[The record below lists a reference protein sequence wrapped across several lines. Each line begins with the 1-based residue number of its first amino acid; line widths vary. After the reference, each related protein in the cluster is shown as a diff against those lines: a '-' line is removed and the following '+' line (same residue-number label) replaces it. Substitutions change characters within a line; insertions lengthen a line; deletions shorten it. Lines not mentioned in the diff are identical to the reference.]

1 MKKIL
6 FLIILSLFSL
16 STSSH
21 ANDKSV
27 FECKSIVSNE
37 MFNFFYKDIN
47 PNKDGFI
54 IADRIFFPGEKYSR
68 ILGNQIWWY
77 FIFDEDDANT
87 LIVNVL
93 DTRHEPPKD
102 NFGSF
107 QIHFTGD
114 YTKKDFNELN
124 KVFIKAQK
132 LSKEMGMKSA
142 YIQAEEEFFAIA
154 DNFFRNK
161 VKFGKESYDKGNWST
176 LERAIC
182 EYKN

>member
-1 MKKIL
+1 M
-6 FLIILSLFSL
+6 
-16 STSSH
+16 
-21 ANDKSV
+21 
-27 FECKSIVSNE
+27 
-37 MFNFFYKDIN
+37 
-47 PNKDGFI
+47 
-54 IADRIFFPGEKYSR
+54 KYSR

-93 DTRHEPPKD
+93 DTRYEPPKD

-114 YTKKDFNELN
+114 YTKTDFNELN

-142 YIQAEEEFFAIA
+142 YIEAEEEFFAVA

-161 VKFGKESYDKGNWST
+161 VKFGKESYDK
-176 LERAIC
+176 R
-182 EYKN
+182 

>member
-1 MKKIL
+1 MKKI
-6 FLIILSLFSL
+6 FISIILSLFSL
-16 STSSH
+16 STSSQ

-37 MFNFFYKDIN
+37 IFNFFYTDLKTN
-47 PNKDGFI
+47 YDGFI
-54 IADRIFFPGEKYSR
+54 KADRIFFPGEKYSR

-93 DTRHEPPKD
+93 DTTNDPSKD

-107 QIHFTGD
+107 QIHFTAD
-114 YTKKDFNELN
+114 YTKKEFNELN
-124 KVFIKAQK
+124 EAYVKAIN

-142 YIQAEEEFFAIA
+142 YVAAERDFFTLA
-154 DNFFRNK
+154 DKFFTTR
-161 VKFGKESYDKGNWST
+161 VKFGKESWDKGNWST

-182 EYKN
+182 EYQN